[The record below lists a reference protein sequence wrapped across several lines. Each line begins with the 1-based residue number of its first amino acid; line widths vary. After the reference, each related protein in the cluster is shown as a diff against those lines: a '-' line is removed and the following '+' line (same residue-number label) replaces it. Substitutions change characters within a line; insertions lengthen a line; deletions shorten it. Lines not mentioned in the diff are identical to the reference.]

1 MEVKNCRDCG
11 KLFNYLG
18 GQRICPSCKQLL
30 EDKFDSVKKYIYDN
44 PRATIPEISKE
55 MEVSIPQINQWIREE
70 RLLFSED
77 SLVMI
82 DCEGCGSPIRTGRF
96 CDKCKSGISNEL
108 EGVYK
113 EKKIEVKKTEK
124 DRDRMRFL
132 DK

>member
-18 GQRICPSCKQLL
+18 GPRVCLDCKKLI
-30 EDKFDSVKKYIYDN
+30 EDKFDEVKKFIFDN

-70 RLLFSED
+70 RLLFAED
-77 SLVMI
+77 SMVMI
-82 DCEGCGSPIRTGRF
+82 DCESCGAAIRTGRF
-96 CDKCKSGISNEL
+96 CEKCKNGMANDL
-108 EGVYK
+108 GNMYK
-113 EKKIEVKKTEK
+113 EKKQETRKVEK
-124 DRDRMRFL
+124 DRERMRFL